1 MPKPILDYRDDDSP
15 LWPARCRG
23 YLEGRQASDCLASV
37 ELARLRAEKEAL
49 LAENNDLRREWLHTV
64 SHDVVFTAEV
74 SGEHGIDLSKMPI
87 SEATLAALNIGID
100 RENYRLRAENERL
113 RAALAPFAVVADY
126 LPDDLP
132 ADTVALTTPDEF
144 HPWDIRAKY
153 VYGARAALKA
163 EP

>member
-1 MPKPILDYRDDDSP
+1 MSGDHGYDPFGLAEPN
-15 LWPARCRG
+15 PAMEAAVAEIDE
-23 YLEGRQASDCLASV
+23 LQA
-37 ELARLRAEKEAL
+37 ELARLRE
-49 LAENNDLRREWLHTV
+49 
-64 SHDVVFTAEV
+64 
-74 SGEHGIDLSKMPI
+74 
-87 SEATLAALNIGID
+87 
-100 RENYRLRAENERL
+100 ENERL

-144 HPWDIRAKY
+144 QPWDIRAKY

>member
-1 MPKPILDYRDDDSP
+1 MAKRKMAAECEDFEEFY
-15 LWPARCRG
+15 WPARCRG
-23 YLEGRQASDCLASV
+23 YLEGKRASDCLANV
-37 ELARLRAEKEAL
+37 ELA
-49 LAENNDLRREWLHTV
+49 
-64 SHDVVFTAEV
+64 
-74 SGEHGIDLSKMPI
+74 
-87 SEATLAALNIGID
+87 
-100 RENYRLRAENERL
+100 RLRAENERL

-144 HPWDIRAKY
+144 QPWDIRAKY

>member
-23 YLEGRQASDCLASV
+23 YLEGKRASDCLASV
-37 ELARLRAEKEAL
+37 ELARLRAEK
-49 LAENNDLRREWLHTV
+49 
-64 SHDVVFTAEV
+64 
-74 SGEHGIDLSKMPI
+74 
-87 SEATLAALNIGID
+87 
-100 RENYRLRAENERL
+100 ERL

-144 HPWDIRAKY
+144 QPWDIRAKY

>member
-1 MPKPILDYRDDDSP
+1 MVDLLVRVREGVIGVHWDS
-15 LWPARCRG
+15 A
-23 YLEGRQASDCLASV
+23 EVVA
-37 ELARLRAEKEAL
+37 ELARLRAEC
-49 LAENNDLRREWLHTV
+49 
-64 SHDVVFTAEV
+64 
-74 SGEHGIDLSKMPI
+74 
-87 SEATLAALNIGID
+87 
-100 RENYRLRAENERL
+100 ERL

>member
-23 YLEGRQASDCLASV
+23 YLEGKRASDCLASV
-37 ELARLRAEKEAL
+37 ELARLRRGPCDICR
-49 LAENNDLRREWLHTV
+49 NWYREV
-64 SHDVVFTAEV
+64 D
-74 SGEHGIDLSKMPI
+74 
-87 SEATLAALNIGID
+87 
-100 RENYRLRAENERL
+100 RLRAENERL

-144 HPWDIRAKY
+144 QPWDIRAKY

>member
-23 YLEGRQASDCLASV
+23 YLEGKRASDCLANV
-37 ELARLRAEKEAL
+37 ELA
-49 LAENNDLRREWLHTV
+49 
-64 SHDVVFTAEV
+64 
-74 SGEHGIDLSKMPI
+74 
-87 SEATLAALNIGID
+87 
-100 RENYRLRAENERL
+100 RLRAENERL

-144 HPWDIRAKY
+144 QPWDIRAKY